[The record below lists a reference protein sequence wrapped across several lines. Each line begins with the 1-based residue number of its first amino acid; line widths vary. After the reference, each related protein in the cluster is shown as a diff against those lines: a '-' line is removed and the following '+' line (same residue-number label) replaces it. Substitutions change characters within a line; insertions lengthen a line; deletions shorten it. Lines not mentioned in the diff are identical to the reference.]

1 MAVQIIRLLA
11 DSNKAVELL
20 LNAPSISYS
29 RIRTTDTKTGE
40 VLADVT
46 VENTELCEACHL
58 LLKVLS

>member
-20 LNAPSISYS
+20 LNEPSISYS